1 MLFLQGLLSGKVDLK
16 SLAAIGEVLK
26 ALPPPPQGMQ
36 MPRLDQVGLKVV
48 TLTVTISKKLLC
60 LTIS

>member
-1 MLFLQGLLSGKVDLK
+1 MCCFVTIVVILQGLLSGKVDLK

-36 MPRLDQVGLKVV
+36 MPRLDQVGL
-48 TLTVTISKKLLC
+48 
-60 LTIS
+60 